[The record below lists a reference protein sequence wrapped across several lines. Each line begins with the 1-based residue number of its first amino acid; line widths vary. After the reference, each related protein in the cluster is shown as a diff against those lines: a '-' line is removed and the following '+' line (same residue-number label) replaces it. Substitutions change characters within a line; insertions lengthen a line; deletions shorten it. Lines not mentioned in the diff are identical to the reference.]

1 MRFSPGSLAAS
12 TIRRI
17 SSSGTALKAVR
28 TVESGH
34 CSRCACG
41 IGPITGNSCPSSHL
55 LDFARGRAQNCLMT
69 SATDLERRL
78 RARYRQPAG
87 VEQFGIEPVP
97 EERKTAGWFDLFSI
111 MFNFLIRPGIMLS
124 GGLMVEAGLSFQAAV
139 AAGFFGTIVALLFY
153 LIMATLGVDYGIP
166 GQVATR
172 AVYGLRGAKLIPSL
186 LRTLVSVYWLAFQTL
201 VGASAIVAVL
211 AKITGITYPLI
222 WVSVIFG
229 FIQACV
235 AVIGFGSLKVL
246 ALIALP
252 IKVIVLAYLFVLFA
266 RHDDPNFELAKVL
279 SYPGASGWT
288 WVLLAGWVN
297 VAIAGWLTNI
307 TDAAD
312 FARYTRSRT
321 EMWAGTFAASV
332 FGALLS
338 TALGAYGAAATL
350 GKVTNPFVLTV
361 QIETSWVAF
370 LLVLVFL
377 CVDDWTIN
385 VLNLYSGGLSLSN
398 MFERLGRFWTTLIA
412 SVFGVALCGVPDV
425 LNFFR
430 YVTLFGER
438 VFAGRRRACVRLPV
452 RATAAL
458 RLLPVTAGELSTMVD
473 GLQFAQR
480 LSGFRGQP
488 AADRAAFEAAALALG
503 RFFLDHRARIE
514 DIEINPLMVRAHNQ
528 SPVHDAQ
535 SKVPKP
541 AGAYPSVVA

>member
-1 MRFSPGSLAAS
+1 
-12 TIRRI
+12 
-17 SSSGTALKAVR
+17 
-28 TVESGH
+28 
-34 CSRCACG
+34 
-41 IGPITGNSCPSSHL
+41 
-55 LDFARGRAQNCLMT
+55 
-69 SATDLERRL
+69 
-78 RARYRQPAG
+78 
-87 VEQFGIEPVP
+87 
-97 EERKTAGWFDLFSI
+97 
-111 MFNFLIRPGIMLS
+111 
-124 GGLMVEAGLSFQAAV
+124 
-139 AAGFFGTIVALLFY
+139 
-153 LIMATLGVDYGIP
+153 
-166 GQVATR
+166 
-172 AVYGLRGAKLIPSL
+172 
-186 LRTLVSVYWLAFQTL
+186 
-201 VGASAIVAVL
+201 
-211 AKITGITYPLI
+211 
-222 WVSVIFG
+222 
-229 FIQACV
+229 
-235 AVIGFGSLKVL
+235 VIGFGSLKVL
-246 ALIALP
+246 ARIALP

-430 YVTLFGER
+430 YVTLFGN
-438 VFAGRRRACVRLPV
+438 VFSPVAGVLVFDYLFVRRMQIDVAALYDQKGRYRYWVASIRSRLPGRR
-452 RATAAL
+452 
-458 RLLPVTAGELSTMVD
+458 S
-473 GLQFAQR
+473 
-480 LSGFRGQP
+480 
-488 AADRAAFEAAALALG
+488 AF
-503 RFFLDHRARIE
+503 
-514 DIEINPLMVRAHNQ
+514 
-528 SPVHDAQ
+528 
-535 SKVPKP
+535 
-541 AGAYPSVVA
+541 